1 MRTHPGRGAS
11 APSPTGRSDLSAFP
25 ALLRRVSVAVPGIG
39 AFIAVALLNIPSLTV
54 GFFSL
59 IAGLCGYEAI
69 ALLDTRASSAIR
81 WTAVVLSAGGTA
93 VVALFPPG
101 LALPLVLAP
110 GVITGLWWVATGTI
124 EDASGRIAGSTGL
137 LAAVCIAF
145 GLLARM
151 RLDLPSA
158 WVMLL
163 PLLVVWAG
171 DSAAYFI
178 GSAFGR
184 HRMAPHVS
192 PAKSWEGFT
201 AGMAASMG
209 AAALAGAVGAGL
221 PLAWMLTAGAAAGAA
236 GTLGDLYESALKRNA
251 GVKDS
256 GSLLPGHGGLLDRFD
271 SLLGAVP
278 ATWVVLQLMF
288 RSQAGAL

>member
-1 MRTHPGRGAS
+1 MPRGNGVS
-11 APSPTGRSDLSAFP
+11 ARSPTGGTDLSAFP
-25 ALLRRVSVAVPGIG
+25 ALLRRVAVAVPGIG
-39 AFIAVALLNIPSLTV
+39 AFVAVALLDIPALTV

-59 IAGLCGYEAI
+59 IAGLCGYEAV
-69 ALLDTRASSAIR
+69 ALLDTGASGAIR
-81 WTAVVLSAGGTA
+81 GTA
-93 VVALFPPG
+93 AVLTAGASAAIALLPPG

-110 GVITGLWWVATGTI
+110 GVLTGLWWIAAGAI

-145 GLLARM
+145 GLLARL

-158 WVMLL
+158 WIMFL

-184 HRMAPHVS
+184 HRMAPSVS
-192 PAKSWEGFT
+192 PAKSWEGFA
-201 AGMAASMG
+201 AGMVASMG
-209 AAALAGAVGAGL
+209 AAALAGSVGAGL
-221 PLAWMLTAGAAAGAA
+221 PLTWMLAAGAAAGAA
-236 GTLGDLYESALKRNA
+236 GVLGDLYESALKRNA

-256 GSLLPGHGGLLDRFD
+256 GSLLPGHGGVLDRFD

-278 ATWVVLQLMF
+278 ATWVVLQLMI
-288 RSQAGAL
+288 RSQAGTW